1 MLEDLTPPSR
11 NTRCKMGRI
20 YDSLEGSD
28 QSILEKALDQAEI
41 WSAKALARELTNRG
55 LPIPEGPLALHRTKS
70 CGCYRS

>member
-20 YDSLEGSD
+20 YDSLDDTD
-28 QSILEKALDQAEI
+28 QGILDKALGSPTV

-55 LPIPEGPLALHRTKS
+55 LAITEGTLALHRTKS
-70 CGCYRS
+70 CGCYRG